1 MKKLFYI
8 IWVACM
14 FAAAPVFAQSTFSVQ
29 YSIGS
34 GTGDNKNYI
43 SSPSFR
49 GAMLEYRRMIQPKIG
64 IGADIGW
71 NTFYERRA
79 YDTYTSGTIS
89 LSGVQYRY
97 INAIPI
103 YVAFDYFLRPDNR
116 INPFVGLGVGTMYV
130 RKNTDM
136 NIYTLE
142 TDAWMFA
149 LRPQAGIRY
158 EANPG
163 MDIVFA
169 LKYNYGFTTD
179 ALTAQSYL
187 AFNVGFTFKGGN

>member
-1 MKKLFYI
+1 MF
-8 IWVACM
+8 WVASIM
-14 FAAAPVFAQSTFSVQ
+14 ISAPALAQSIFSVQ
-29 YSIGS
+29 YSIGT
-34 GTGDNKNYI
+34 GTGDAKTFI

-49 GAMLEYRRMIQPKIG
+49 GASFEFRHMVQPKIG

-97 INAIPI
+97 INALPI
-103 YVAFDYFLRPDNR
+103 YVAFDYYFRPDNR
-116 INPFVGLGVGTMYV
+116 INPFVGLGVGTMYF

-136 NIYTLE
+136 NLYTLKQ
-142 TDAWMFA
+142 DAWMFA
-149 LRPQAGIRY
+149 LRPEFGIRY

-163 MDIVFA
+163 MDFILAGKF
-169 LKYNYGFTTD
+169 NYGFDTD
-179 ALTAQSYL
+179 QLSTQSY
-187 AFNVGFTFKGGN
+187 FTFNIGFVFKGNN